1 MRMQPSIQ
9 GYVITEFTD
18 INWESNGLLD
28 MWRNPKA
35 YARELSEIQQPD
47 AIATAPATHNFW
59 RDEPVEVPMAV
70 SHYSE
75 RDLTDSSLVVLSGAS
90 EYASR
95 KQLPQPFNV
104 GETKSIGSYNMGTFT
119 AVKPS
124 RHNARVEL
132 RDRSDAALSTA
143 EFTFFVYSRPAPVH
157 STLYVMN
164 EDALAP
170 ALQTRGYRTAET
182 HAPVM
187 VAS

>member
-1 MRMQPSIQ
+1 GREITRPAGVQDRFKQFKFDRIFPDYDALAEATQWHQFESLKYEIEQMRMQESIQ

-95 KQLPQPFNV
+95 KQLPQ
-104 GETKSIGSYNMGTFT
+104 
-119 AVKPS
+119 
-124 RHNARVEL
+124 
-132 RDRSDAALSTA
+132 
-143 EFTFFVYSRPAPVH
+143 
-157 STLYVMN
+157 
-164 EDALAP
+164 
-170 ALQTRGYRTAET
+170 
-182 HAPVM
+182 
-187 VAS
+187 

>member
-1 MRMQPSIQ
+1 
-9 GYVITEFTD
+9 
-18 INWESNGLLD
+18 
-28 MWRNPKA
+28 
-35 YARELSEIQQPD
+35 
-47 AIATAPATHNFW
+47 
-59 RDEPVEVPMAV
+59 
-70 SHYSE
+70 
-75 RDLTDSSLVVLSGAS
+75 
-90 EYASR
+90 
-95 KQLPQPFNV
+95 
-104 GETKSIGSYNMGTFT
+104 
-119 AVKPS
+119 VKPS

-187 VAS
+187 VASKWSPEVEAQLNAGRSAILPLNSADALPANFAVQLKTRNRNNYNGDWISNFNWIMPSSPVFNEIAFNKIMGWEA